1 MFGSTTNKR
10 VFDFS
15 KVVEM
20 IQEARQGLGSRVQ
33 SEIRSGSGG
42 FNLCNKKA
50 VLEGTQDQVCDFGL
64 WTLDFGLE
72 LAVRS

>member
-1 MFGSTTNKR
+1 MFGPTTNKR

-20 IQEARQGLGSRVQ
+20 IQGERQGLRFRVQ
-33 SEIRSGSGG
+33 SQIRGGLGG
-42 FNLCNKKA
+42 FNLCNKA
-50 VLEGTQDQVCDFGL
+50 VEDGTQDQVCDFGL

-72 LAVRS
+72 FAVRS

>member
-1 MFGSTTNKR
+1 MFGPTTNKR

-20 IQEARQGLGSRVQ
+20 IQGERQGLRSRSKVK
-33 SEIRSGSGG
+33 SGVAWVDSI
-42 FNLCNKKA
+42 A
-50 VLEGTQDQVCDFGL
+50 VEEGTQDQVCDFGL